1 MSDKKSILIIDDEA
15 PLREALSEEFKENGY
30 TVFAAA
36 NGQDGVA
43 AAIKNKPNIILVDLI
58 MPVMDGFQTLEA
70 MNKEGIKIPIMV
82 VSNLGESEETKRAK
96 KMGAVGYIIKS
107 NTTLSQIVEKVDKQL
122 Q

>member
-30 TVFAAA
+30 TVFTAA

-43 AAIKNKPNIILVDLI
+43 AAIKNKPDIILVDLI

-70 MNKEGIKIPIMV
+70 MNKEGIKTPVMV

>member
-1 MSDKKSILIIDDEA
+1 MSDKKSILIIDDET

-30 TVFAAA
+30 TVFTAA

-43 AAIKNKPNIILVDLI
+43 AAIKNKPDIILVDLI

-70 MNKEGIKIPIMV
+70 MNKEGIKTPVMV

>member
-15 PLREALSEEFKENGY
+15 PLREALSEEFKDNGY

-43 AAIKNKPNIILVDLI
+43 SALKNKPDIILVDLI

-70 MNKEGIKIPIMV
+70 LNKEGVKTPIMV